1 MKTFNVKVRFTPAH
15 HAATKGAIE
24 KRHQT
29 IKNSLKASLVDM
41 GNEHGDKWMS
51 ALPWV
56 LLGKRIAVQPDLD
69 IFAVFAKS
77 LSVPGNLFGHPRAPP
92 TNLQTKTLLEQLYK
106 MTARPLVP
114 TSTVVNP
121 ADLTETLQAKHV
133 YVKVDQPSG
142 LQARF
147 EGPYPIVSRPSHS
160 TITV

>member
-1 MKTFNVKVRFTPAH
+1 MDV
-15 HAATKGAIE
+15 
-24 KRHQT
+24 
-29 IKNSLKASLVDM
+29 
-41 GNEHGDKWMS
+41 
-51 ALPWV
+51 WV
-56 LLGKRIAVQPDLD
+56 LLGKRITVQPDLD
-69 IFAVFAKS
+69 NSAAQLVFAKS
-77 LSVPGNLFGHPRAPP
+77 LSVPGNLLGHPGAPL

-147 EGPYPIVSRPSHS
+147 EGPYPIVSRPSRS